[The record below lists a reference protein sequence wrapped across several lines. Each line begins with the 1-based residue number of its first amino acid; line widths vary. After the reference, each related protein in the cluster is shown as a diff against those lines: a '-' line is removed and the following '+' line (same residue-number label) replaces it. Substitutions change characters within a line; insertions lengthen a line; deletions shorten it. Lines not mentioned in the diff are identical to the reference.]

1 MLANISMAPTPS
13 VTAWLR
19 CSIDAAVPSARPS
32 TSVAVQSGREMSM
45 GDCTATSARSSTSR
59 SVPGA
64 GTRTRRTWKSML
76 KSGSMTQRGAAVG
89 SVGMTTFCRRRRT
102 LRDAFSKRDR

>member
-19 CSIDAAVPSARPS
+19 CSIVAAVPSASPS
-32 TSVAVQSGREMSM
+32 TSVAVHSGREMSI
-45 GDCTATSARSSTSR
+45 GDCSATSARSITSR

-64 GTRTRRTWKSML
+64 GTRTRRTWKSRL
-76 KSGSMTQRGAAVG
+76 KSGSTTHRGAAVG
-89 SVGMTTFCRRRRT
+89 SVGMTTF
-102 LRDAFSKRDR
+102 